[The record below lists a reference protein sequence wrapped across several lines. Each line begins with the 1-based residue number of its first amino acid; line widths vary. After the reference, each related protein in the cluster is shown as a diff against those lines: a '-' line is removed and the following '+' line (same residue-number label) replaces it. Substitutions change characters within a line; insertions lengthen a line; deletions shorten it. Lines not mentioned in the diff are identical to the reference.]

1 MEHTLQIKHGLVH
14 DAVRREPYL
23 ADILVENGKIT
34 QIIPASEGGAADK
47 AHSPA
52 ATADGRTQIP
62 DAAADGRAQIL
73 DATGLEVYPGFV
85 EAHCHLGLD
94 GYAIGF
100 EGADYNEMT
109 DSLTP
114 HLCAIDGLNPMDESV
129 RLAMEGGVTC
139 VAAGP
144 GSSNILG
151 GAFTVYKTSGKRID
165 DMVIQ
170 KKAAMKCAFGENPK
184 RCYKD
189 KDTYCRMS
197 IAAKLRTMLDK
208 TKEYL
213 ARLEA
218 AGDDPLKMP
227 AYDPKLEALI
237 PVIKGEMP
245 LKAHVHQANDIY
257 TAIRIAKEY
266 QLGLTLDHCTD
277 GSLIADDLARE
288 GYPVAVGPTLTH
300 ATKYE
305 LKNKSFS
312 TPGDLAKAGCQV
324 SIITDSPVIPQQF
337 LPLCAGLAV
346 KSGMDEFEA
355 LKAITIQAARHIG
368 VSERVGSLEIGK
380 DADFVIA
387 NGNPMV
393 SDTVISYV
401 LINGMITFQR

>member
-1 MEHTLQIKHGLVH
+1 MNHARLIKQGLVH
-14 DAVRREPYL
+14 DAVHREPYI
-23 ADILVENGKIT
+23 ADILVENGRISN
-34 QIIPASEGGAADK
+34 IAPVLEGKSAND
-47 AHSPA
+47 
-52 ATADGRTQIP
+52 
-62 DAAADGRAQIL
+62 AQIL

-109 DSLTP
+109 DTLTP
-114 HLCAIDGLNPMDESV
+114 HLSAVDGLNPLDQSI
-129 RLAMEGGVTC
+129 RYAMEGGVTC

-151 GAFTVYKTSGKRID
+151 GAFTVYKTVGKRID
-165 DMVIQ
+165 NMIL
-170 KKAAMKCAFGENPK
+170 KEKAAMKCAFGENPK

-189 KDTYCRMS
+189 KDTYSRMS
-197 IAAKLRTMLDK
+197 IAAKLRMMLEK

-213 ARLEA
+213 AKQEA
-218 AGDDPLKMP
+218 AGDDILKRP

-266 QLGLTLDHCTD
+266 HLKLTLDHCTD
-277 GSLIADDLARE
+277 GSLIADDLAKE

-300 ATKYE
+300 ATKFE
-305 LKNKSFS
+305 LKNKSFA
-312 TPGDLAKAGCQV
+312 TPGDLARAGCQV

-355 LKAITIQAARHIG
+355 LKSITIHAAKHIG
-368 VSERVGSLEIGK
+368 VAKRVGSLEIGK

-387 NGNPMV
+387 SGNPMV
-393 SDTVISYV
+393 SDTKIQYV
-401 LINGMITFQR
+401 LIDGNITFEA